1 MASYWGSQLKSLN
14 SNTMIRNL
22 ILIVLPF
29 VLQSSQILD
38 RKFESSQRTPPPDKV
53 LSRLAAGVN
62 VDHWLSHR
70 DSVEIKDI
78 KGYLPPSEK
87 DFMKS
92 MGIKMIRLPFVQR
105 AISDSDSGLPLN
117 EAKCKAVESEIR
129 ELNRRGIFVILDFH
143 PKETFGATLNDPKNA
158 TNFIEFWKAVA
169 TRFSKISDSNIAFE
183 VLNEPTTGNR
193 TMWWSVQLRAVQA
206 IRSAAPKHTILVSPD
221 GRSEIKDLIAEKPY
235 EIPNLVY
242 VFHFYDPFIF
252 THNNAP
258 WVDSH
263 LASWRGVRYP
273 SSPETAKRLETQVQ
287 NRAWLEVYNE
297 YSKQTWN
304 YDAIENRIALA
315 DQWAKH
321 FGVKLICDEFGTY
334 RPNADPYSRTL
345 WHRDVRKALEKFGIG
360 WAMYSYRGG
369 MGFAYREFFVP
380 ESYDTADWNTVF
392 ALGYQKPPRPKS
404 R

>member
-1 MASYWGSQLKSLN
+1 
-14 SNTMIRNL
+14 MIRNL
-22 ILIVLPF
+22 ILLLLPL

-38 RKFESSQRTPPPDKV
+38 RKFESSQRTPPPAKIIAR
-53 LSRLAAGVN
+53 LSAGVN

-70 DSVEIKDI
+70 DSVTIRDI
-78 KGYLPPSEK
+78 KSYLPPSEK
-87 DFMKS
+87 DFMAE
-92 MGIKMIRLPFVQR
+92 MGIKMIRLPFVQQSVSES
-105 AISDSDSGLPLN
+105 ATGLPPS
-117 EAKCKAVESEIR
+117 EEKCKAVEDEIR
-129 ELNRRGIFVILDFH
+129 QLNKRGIFVILDFH
-143 PKETFGATLNDPKNA
+143 PKETFGATLGNSANA
-158 TNFIEFWKAVA
+158 TAFLDFWKAIA
-169 TRFSKISDSNIAFE
+169 TRFAKISDSNLAFE

-193 TMWWSVQLRAVQA
+193 ANWWNLQSKAVQV
-206 IRSAAPKHTILVSPD
+206 IRSVAPKHTILVSPD
-221 GRSEIKDLIAEKPY
+221 ERSEIKNLIAETPY
-235 EIPNLVY
+235 DLPNLVY

-263 LASWRGVRYP
+263 LSNWRGVKYP

-297 YSKQTWN
+297 YSKQTWD
-304 YDAIENRIALA
+304 YREIERRIEMAA
-315 DQWAKH
+315 KWASH
-321 FGVKLICDEFGTY
+321 YSVNLICDEFGTY

-345 WHRDVRKALEKFGIG
+345 WHRDVRKALEKYGIG